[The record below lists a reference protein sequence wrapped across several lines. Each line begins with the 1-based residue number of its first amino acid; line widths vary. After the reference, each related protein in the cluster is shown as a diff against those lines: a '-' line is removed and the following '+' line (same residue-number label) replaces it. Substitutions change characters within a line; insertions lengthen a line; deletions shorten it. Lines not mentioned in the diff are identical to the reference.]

1 MQLKNLECQLAMA
14 QLKRYLGGS
23 KLSEEALEALE
34 AHLVEC
40 PQCQM
45 AVQLQQQ
52 KPSDTPKTTLTHAVV
67 ESPAPTPAS
76 ELSAEKPRFTMPKMA
91 WRGNG
96 KTLTLSVSLA
106 AVLITMSALA
116 SDPTRLFG
124 ERMLKPGQKL
134 PAGKITPP
142 LSKPV
147 LNTPAKAMEPTPKK
161 TPETAA
167 IEPAVIEPAPT
178 PKVRPTARRTPAR
191 PARQTKPVARQVTPK
206 PKPKPVS
213 SGAIAV
219 YDESGRLVR

>member
-67 ESPAPTPAS
+67 ETPAPTPAP
-76 ELSAEKPRFTMPKMA
+76 ELTPEKPRFTMPKIG

-116 SDPTRLFG
+116 SDPTKLFG

-134 PAGKITPP
+134 PAGKISTPAAD
-142 LSKPV
+142 KPV
-147 LNTPAKAMEPTPKK
+147 VKAPPK
-161 TPETAA
+161 
-167 IEPAVIEPAPT
+167 AVEPAPKEPPAPAVVEPDQT

-191 PARQTKPVARQVTPK
+191 PARQPKPVARQVTPK
-206 PKPKPVS
+206 PKPKPAS

-219 YDESGRLVR
+219 YDENGRLVR

>member
-67 ESPAPTPAS
+67 ESPAPTPAPD
-76 ELSAEKPRFTMPKMA
+76 LTADKPRFTMPKIA

-124 ERMLKPGQKL
+124 ERMLKPGQTL

-142 LSKPV
+142 VSKPV
-147 LNTPAKAMEPTPKK
+147 VK
-161 TPETAA
+161 TPPKAV
-167 IEPAVIEPAPT
+167 EPAPKEVPAPAVVEPAPT
-178 PKVRPTARRTPAR
+178 PKIRPSARRTPAR
-191 PARQTKPVARQVTPK
+191 PARTTKPAARKATPK
-206 PKPKPVS
+206 PAAEPAS
-213 SGAIAV
+213 NGAIAV
-219 YDESGRLVR
+219 YDENGRLVR